1 MISFA
6 CLGHWYVQILF
17 GAPSA
22 GIMLVMGRDSLRR
35 KKRRRARPPRR
46 RRRRRRRRFRRR
58 AAERPAAFGLARKLR
73 ATAPSRPPPER

>member
-1 MISFA
+1 MIAYA

-35 KKRRRARPPRR
+35 KKRK
-46 RRRRRRRRFRRR
+46 R
-58 AAERPAAFGLARKLR
+58 AAAESAGKVD
-73 ATAPSRPPPER
+73 PPPSA

>member
-22 GIMLVMGRDSLRR
+22 GVMLVMGRDSMRR
-35 KKRRRARPPRR
+35 KKRRRA
-46 RRRRRRRRFRRR
+46 
-58 AAERPAAFGLARKLR
+58 AAEVAAEAAG
-73 ATAPSRPPPER
+73 ATPPSDTPPSA

>member
-22 GIMLVMGRDSLRR
+22 GIMLVMGRDSMRR
-35 KKRRRARPPRR
+35 KKRRRAAEGSAATPP
-46 RRRRRRRRFRRR
+46 
-58 AAERPAAFGLARKLR
+58 
-73 ATAPSRPPPER
+73 SDPPPSA

>member
-6 CLGHWYVQILF
+6 CIGHWYVQILF

-35 KKRRRARPPRR
+35 KKRRRA
-46 RRRRRRRRFRRR
+46 
-58 AAERPAAFGLARKLR
+58 AAQASGH
-73 ATAPSRPPPER
+73 TPPPSDTASS

>member
-22 GIMLVMGRDSLRR
+22 GIMLVMGRDSMRR
-35 KKRRRARPPRR
+35 KKRRRA
-46 RRRRRRRRFRRR
+46 
-58 AAERPAAFGLARKLR
+58 AAETAG
-73 ATAPSRPPPER
+73 ATPPSDTPPSA

>member
-35 KKRRRARPPRR
+35 KKRRRAAGDA
-46 RRRRRRRRFRRR
+46 
-58 AAERPAAFGLARKLR
+58 AAES
-73 ATAPSRPPPER
+73 APPSDTPSA

>member
-1 MISFA
+1 MIAYA

-35 KKRRRARPPRR
+35 KKRK
-46 RRRRRRRRFRRR
+46 R
-58 AAERPAAFGLARKLR
+58 AAESAGKVD
-73 ATAPSRPPPER
+73 SPPPV

>member
-1 MISFA
+1 MVTFA

-35 KKRRRARPPRR
+35 KR
-46 RRRRRRRRFRRR
+46 RRR
-58 AAERPAAFGLARKLR
+58 AAAESAPKGDTPA
-73 ATAPSRPPPER
+73 TP